1 MKNLILPND
10 TNKEYSIKLAHALID
25 ITQKIIGTLDYEKV
39 LQIISDGISKLYEFE
54 TGAIYV
60 LEGEDEIKLAVTTPP
75 LPPEMPDSL
84 RRAKLRHHPTI
95 ESAILTQKPQ
105 VIADATTAV
114 LSPAEKEVVNM
125 RNLRSILYFPFV
137 QNNKV
142 LGVLILSTCNK
153 NRKYTEAE
161 IKTGQGIADQLSVA
175 IENSLL
181 HEDLRKH
188 KDNLEEIVIQRTQ
201 ELKNANEELHT
212 INSDLLE
219 KNVIIQQQ
227 KEELQA
233 TLNNLQTT
241 QSQLIQAEKMASLG
255 ILTSGVAHE
264 INNPLN
270 YIMGGYVGIKNH
282 LNNNNPNS
290 DELQKYLH
298 SIEVGIER
306 ANSIVK
312 GLSEFGRSETSA
324 WEHCNIH
331 SIIENNLVILQH
343 QLNNNIKVTK
353 DFTDQEPIVNGNA
366 GNLHH
371 IFLNL
376 LLNAIQAIENEG
388 KIDIR
393 TYT

>member
-1 MKNLILPND
+1 
-10 TNKEYSIKLAHALID
+10 
-25 ITQKIIGTLDYEKV
+25 
-39 LQIISDGISKLYEFE
+39 
-54 TGAIYV
+54 
-60 LEGEDEIKLAVTTPP
+60 
-75 LPPEMPDSL
+75 
-84 RRAKLRHHPTI
+84 
-95 ESAILTQKPQ
+95 
-105 VIADATTAV
+105 
-114 LSPAEKEVVNM
+114 
-125 RNLRSILYFPFV
+125 
-137 QNNKV
+137 
-142 LGVLILSTCNK
+142 
-153 NRKYTEAE
+153 
-161 IKTGQGIADQLSVA
+161 
-175 IENSLL
+175 
-181 HEDLRKH
+181 
-188 KDNLEEIVIQRTQ
+188 
-201 ELKNANEELHT
+201 
-212 INSDLLE
+212 
-219 KNVIIQQQ
+219 
-227 KEELQA
+227 
-233 TLNNLQTT
+233 
-241 QSQLIQAEKMASLG
+241 MASLG

-282 LNNNNPNS
+282 LNNNNPTS

-393 TYT
+393 TYTENGSIKIEIKDNGCGICEHDLPHILDPFFTTKDPGKGTGLGLSIAHSNIKKMNGSINFTSERNKGTIVYLSFPAIN